1 MRTTQSIL
9 EMVHARGT
17 KGLTLERVYR
27 LLYTKDLYLTAYG
40 KLYANDGAL
49 TVGVDEQDTMQ
60 GMNLEQIDQIIE
72 QLKTGT
78 YQWQPVRRVNIP
90 KQNGKTRP
98 IGILVW
104 SDKLL
109 QETIRMVLESYYDPQ
124 FSTHSHGYRSQRGC
138 HTALQEIGRWHGMT
152 WFIEADLEKCFDKI
166 DHTLLLTVIGR
177 KIKDQRLLKLL
188 KEWLQAGY
196 MENWHYHK
204 TYSGTPQGA
213 GLSPLMANIILNE
226 LDEFMENELIPQY
239 TKGDVKRWNPEYR
252 RIQNNIAYAK
262 RKGRVERYQALCK
275 QRRLLPTKDTHDPDF
290 RRLKYTRYADDVLLG
305 FIGPYAEATEVK
317 EKIAQ
322 FLQTIKLTL
331 SAEKT
336 LITHAKTE
344 RARFLGYDIHIAQ
357 DNNQLKGDKQNKQP
371 KQRSINGR
379 PIFNVPPEVT
389 KAWCKRHTKD
399 GAITHR
405 PALLA
410 CSDYEITKTY
420 GMELQGL
427 VNYYQFAHDVSR
439 LYKVKYHMMTSL
451 VMTIANK
458 HKQSTTWV
466 YRKYKQL
473 SEDGVTA
480 IIVEIPNPNNPDKPL
495 KAQLGNKPIRRK
507 PTAILTDEIVQLH
520 RGRNELVN
528 RLLANKC
535 ELCGSTEKIRV
546 HHVHKLKDIRNKYRG
561 RSEPP
566 QWAKFMMERHRK
578 TVVVCHDCHI
588 SIHSGKY
595 DGQKVE

>member
-1 MRTTQSIL
+1 MRTTQTIL
-9 EMVHARGT
+9 EMVHARG
-17 KGLTLERVYR
+17 KQGITLERIYR

-40 KLYANDGAL
+40 KLYANEGAL
-49 TVGVDEQDTMQ
+49 TRGVDEQDTMQ
-60 GMNLEQIDQIIE
+60 GMNLERIDQIIE

-90 KQNGKTRP
+90 KPNGKTRP
-98 IGILVW
+98 LGILVW

-109 QETIRMVLESYYDPQ
+109 QEAIRMILDAYYDPQ
-124 FSTHSHGYRSQRGC
+124 FSTHAHGYRSQRGC
-138 HTALQEIGRWHGMT
+138 HTALQEIGSWHGMT
-152 WFIEADLEKCFDKI
+152 WFIEADLEKCFDRI
-166 DHTLLLTVIGR
+166 DHTLLLTVMSR

-196 MENWHYHK
+196 MENWQYHK

-239 TKGDVKRWNPEYR
+239 TRGEVKSWNPAYR
-252 RIQNNIAYAK
+252 RLQNVMAYAK
-262 RKGRVERYQALCK
+262 KHGQVKRYEELRKQC
-275 QRRLLPTKDTHDPDF
+275 RLLPTKDTHDPNF

-305 FIGPYAEATEVK
+305 FIGPYTEAIEVK
-317 EKIAQ
+317 EKMAQ

-331 SAEKT
+331 STEKT
-336 LITHAKTE
+336 LITHAKTG
-344 RARFLGYDIHIAQ
+344 RARFLGYDIHVAQ
-357 DNNQLKGDKQNKQP
+357 DNHQLKGDQQNKQL
-371 KQRSINGR
+371 KRRSINGR
-379 PIFNVPPEVT
+379 PIFNVPPEVIRT
-389 KAWCKRHTKD
+389 WCQRYSKA

-405 PALLA
+405 PVLLA

-439 LYKVKYHMMTSL
+439 LYKVKHYLMTSL
-451 VMTIANK
+451 AMTIANK

-466 YRKYKQL
+466 YKQYKRQ
-473 SEDGVTA
+473 SAEGVTA
-480 IIVEIPNPNNPDKPL
+480 IIVEVPNPNHPDKPL
-495 KAQLGNKPIRRK
+495 KAQFGNKPIRRQR
-507 PTAILTDEIVQLH
+507 TAILTDEIVQLH

-528 RLLANKC
+528 RLLANAC
-535 ELCGSTEKIRV
+535 ELCGSTENIRV
-546 HHVHKLKDIRNKYRG
+546 HHVHKLKDIRATYRG
-561 RSEPP
+561 RSAPP
-566 QWAKFMMERHRK
+566 PWAQFMMERHRK
-578 TVVVCHDCHI
+578 TVVVCHTCHVA
-588 SIHSGKY
+588 IHSGKY